1 MTPTFPIKK
10 RINTELF
17 IERTTALYFYQERL
31 EREMKVII
39 DLAFSD

>member
-31 EREMKVII
+31 ERDEGDHRLGI
-39 DLAFSD
+39 L